1 MKTCPTCG
9 FSGEQDLCPND
20 GERLLNPVEMA
31 AIAPEDPTMA
41 PPVDPVDKTMA
52 PPSEVTQRQH
62 ADAAQKAEGAD
73 AEEDPDAIMRGEDFG
88 NWAEPELKK
97 KKKKDPMV
105 GRTIGDRY
113 EVKSLLGKGGMGAVY
128 KAYQPAVQRTIAL
141 KVLLKEFADNETV
154 IKRFH
159 QEAVAASRL
168 KHPNTVSV
176 YDFGQTDDN
185 ILYIAMEYLR
195 GESLA
200 QALTREK
207 MLSPKRAVHVMRQ
220 CCKSLS
226 EAHKAGIIHRDLKPD
241 NIFLAEVQGERDFA
255 KVLDF
260 GVAKLKEMEGQDGTL
275 TQAGMIFGTPKYM
288 SPEQAR
294 SSAVDHRSDVYALG
308 VILYEMVLGRP
319 PFTGD
324 NPLSILIA
332 HVNESVKSFAEVRPD
347 LQLPAPLEAVVFK
360 ALAKNI
366 DERHRDVDELL
377 AELEAVDELLEG
389 ASYDSVKDRLP
400 QTIPGAGGN
409 PSLVGPAIV
418 PAGTDGTAPGQIGV
432 GGDTVVLDANGQPV
446 VRGDTH
452 EVLGIGNVELSTD
465 DLDPVRPASGPP
477 VALIAALALPLLAGA
492 GWLVMGNTGTEAVP
506 DAAPIAA
513 MVPDGAVATA
523 VPDAAVVAKK
533 APDAAQVAA
542 AAKPDAAAEPK
553 RPTVAKKTKTFV
565 VESSPAKAR
574 IHDARS
580 GRVVGVTP
588 KELTITATRKYIVR
602 KSGYHDAQITLSM
615 GDSNRKMRLVK
626 LKPHAVAAKPKPVQV
641 RTGGSALP
649 TRPTRPKPPA
659 DDPTDSPL
667 DLE

>member
-9 FSGEQDLCPND
+9 FSGEQTHCPND
-20 GERLLNPVEMA
+20 GERLLTESELA
-31 AIAPEDPTMA
+31 EIAPAEPTKA
-41 PPVDPVDKTMA
+41 PAVDATDKTMA
-52 PPSEVTQRQH
+52 PPSDATQRKH
-62 ADAAQKAEGAD
+62 AEAAQRNQAG
-73 AEEDPDAIMRGEDFG
+73 DPDAEMRGANYG
-88 NWAEPELKK
+88 NWAEPEVK

-105 GRTIGDRY
+105 GRTIGGRY
-113 EVKSLLGKGGMGAVY
+113 EVKGLLGKGGMGAVY

-141 KVLLKEFADNETV
+141 KVLLKEFAENETV

-176 YDFGQTDDN
+176 YDFGQTEDN
-185 ILYIAMEYLR
+185 VLYIAMEYLR

-200 QALTREK
+200 QALAREK

-220 CCKSLS
+220 VCKSLS

-241 NIFLAEVQGERDFA
+241 NIFLADVEGERDFA

-308 VILYEMVLGRP
+308 VILYEMLLGRP

-332 HVNESVKSFAEVRPD
+332 HVNEQVKPFAEVRPD
-347 LQLPAPLEAVVFK
+347 LDLPAPLEAVVFK
-360 ALAKNI
+360 SLSKDI
-366 DERHRDVDELL
+366 ELRHVDVDELL
-377 AELEAVDELLEG
+377 AELEAVDELLGG
-389 ASYDSVKDRLP
+389 ASYDSLRGRLP
-400 QTIPGAGGN
+400 ASIPGAGGA

-418 PAGTDGTAPGQIGV
+418 PAGTDGTAPGAIGV
-432 GGDTVVLDANGQPV
+432 GGDTVVLDADGQPV

-452 EVLGIGNVELSTD
+452 EVLGIGQVEITGD
-465 DLDPVRPASGPP
+465 DLGPVRERSGPP
-477 VALIAALALPLLAGA
+477 IALFAVLAVPLLAGA
-492 GWLVMGNTGTEAVP
+492 AWLVMGGSEDPKP
-506 DAAPIAA
+506 DAAP
-513 MVPDGAVATA
+513 VATTQT
-523 VPDAAVVAKK
+523 PDAAPVANK
-533 APDAAQVAA
+533 APDAAPVAKRTPDATVVAA
-542 AAKPDAAAEPK
+542 APTASADAAAEPT
-553 RPTVAKKTKTFV
+553 RPRVKKKVKTFV
-565 VESSPAKAR
+565 VDSSPAKAR
-574 IHDARS
+574 VVDARS
-580 GRVVGVTP
+580 GRVLGVTP
-588 KELTITATRKYIVR
+588 EEIDISGTRTVIVR
-602 KSGYHDAQITLSM
+602 KANYFDKKLTLRM
-615 GDSNRKMRLVK
+615 GDNNRKTRVVK
-626 LKPHAVAAKPKPVQV
+626 LKPRPVAAKERPKATPI
-641 RTGGSALP
+641 RTRPSLP
-649 TRPTRPKPPA
+649 TRPTRPKE